1 MTNWLNSYKVY
12 SLSVICTHV
21 LIFTFFFPYFML
33 HILALIFMSTFLWF
47 WCKLQYEIETMARMD
62 LLHMIKETNNNHTKD
77 LLRQELY
84 TLNKRSLWGDEIN
97 EAANY
102 GF

>member
-1 MTNWLNSYKVY
+1 
-12 SLSVICTHV
+12 
-21 LIFTFFFPYFML
+21 
-33 HILALIFMSTFLWF
+33 
-47 WCKLQYEIETMARMD
+47 MARMD

>member
-1 MTNWLNSYKVY
+1 
-12 SLSVICTHV
+12 
-21 LIFTFFFPYFML
+21 
-33 HILALIFMSTFLWF
+33 MSTFLWF
-47 WCKLQYEIETMARMD
+47 LCKLQYEIETMARMD
-62 LLHMIKETNNNHTKD
+62 LLHMIKETTNNHTKD